1 MTGRLDIQENIKE
14 TTGYGSNGYVLTF
27 NISDFGGFSEVVT
40 SRHPEACFVFRRSK
54 PGEPL
59 TNPFKG
65 VCTVNDFFTIPY
77 TVSGDDVANE
87 GLYRSGSFVKEYPD
101 YNSSLADRNTIL
113 SKISAYVNNL
123 NAYVNS
129 HSGSESTRRYILPDY
144 EQGLLDDMIATYRGL
159 KAENDRDTLIIA
171 TMERDILPMLSSNK
185 LVYTSLLEAAEILER
200 TADNKPAMLTGFNTL
215 NTEVQFLDTT
225 LATYL
230 KTQTQARNTFSSV
243 INTATVIEGIIS
255 TAGSDI
261 DDDVRDSINTYL
273 KELKADAESGG
284 YDVAVEGHASIK
296 SMKSNILPAV
306 ARIQD
311 TVLAEF
317 VDTTA
322 VQQLMAA
329 INDFGSSIDSRLLE
343 YNGQVSA
350 LTEAIEFRK
359 GEMQVLEAKM
369 KQIRPSL
376 DITNP
381 ESAWYF
387 TVNLE
392 V

>member
-1 MTGRLDIQENIKE
+1 MAGRLDIQENIKE

-65 VCTVNDFFTIPY
+65 VCTVNDFFTIPF

-113 SKISAYVNNL
+113 SKISTYVNNL
-123 NAYVNS
+123 NAYVDS

-171 TMERDILPMLSSNK
+171 TMERDILPMLNSNK
-185 LVYTSLLEAAEILER
+185 LVYASLLEAAEILER

-215 NTEVQFLDTT
+215 KTEVQFLDNT

-243 INTATVIEGIIS
+243 ISTAAVIEGIIA
-255 TAGSDI
+255 TAGSGI
-261 DDDVRDSINTYL
+261 DDDVRDSMNTYL

-284 YDVAVEGHASIK
+284 YDVTVEGHASIK
-296 SMKSNILPAV
+296 SMKNNILPAV

-317 VDTTA
+317 VDTSA

-329 INDFGSSIDSRLLE
+329 ISDFGSSIDSRLLE
-343 YNGQVSA
+343 YTGQVDA

-369 KQIRPSL
+369 KQMRPSL

>member
-59 TNPFKG
+59 INPFKG
-65 VCTVNDFFTIPY
+65 VCTVNDFFTIPF

-215 NTEVQFLDTT
+215 KTEVQFLDTT

-243 INTATVIEGIIS
+243 INTAIVIEGIIS

-261 DDDVRDSINTYL
+261 DDDVRDSLNTYL

-284 YDVAVEGHASIK
+284 YDVTVEGHASIK

-329 INDFGSSIDSRLLE
+329 ITDFGSSIDSRLLE